1 MSVKE
6 RLKRMARETVLAARR
21 GERVAAMT
29 ERRERIAM
37 MRSRFHS
44 GQFYLR

>member
-44 GQFYLR
+44 GQFCLR